1 MVVREIPFKTRL
13 IKSKINNKTPD
24 NPTSWAIDKMKGVNM
39 KPFQLLSVATAIL
52 ASFTVLAQQTII
64 NADAYI
70 DVSKGKT
77 INNVSVLVE
86 DNKIIQIGSQGHISA
101 KENAIIINLNGK
113 TLLPGLMDMH
123 VHLTSDAED
132 NFLAAKGNSVPRQ
145 TVKAVK
151 NAKKTLMAGFTTVRN
166 LGAKGYAVI
175 GVRDGINDGEV
186 QGPRIWAAGH
196 SVSITGGHCDDNFSP
211 PEAKSISG
219 GVADGPWAVRA
230 KVRENIKYGAN
241 TIKVCATGGVFSK
254 GTKVGVQQLTEEEM
268 KAAVDEA
275 HLRGL
280 ITAAHAHGASGI
292 KAAIRAGVDSIEHC
306 SFLDDEGIKLALK
319 HGTYLSCD
327 IYNTEYTLAFGEAN
341 GVPEEN
347 INKEKLVSKAQRES
361 FRKATKAGIKMVFGS
376 DAAIYPHGDN
386 GKQFSRMVEFGMTPM
401 QALQSATINSAA
413 LLQQETSLGQIKVGY
428 LADIIAVDGNPIQN
442 ISTMENVSFVMK
454 NGVIYKQ

>member
-1 MVVREIPFKTRL
+1 MKSFQSLAVAAAL
-13 IKSKINNKTPD
+13 IANFNVY
-24 NPTSWAIDKMKGVNM
+24 AE
-39 KPFQLLSVATAIL
+39 QIL
-52 ASFTVLAQQTII
+52 I
-64 NADAYI
+64 NADAYV
-70 DVSKGKT
+70 DVKQGKT
-77 INNVSVLVE
+77 IKNVSVLV
-86 DNKIIQIGSQGHISA
+86 DGNKIIQVGKQG
-101 KENAIIINLNGK
+101 KVNAEKGALIINLDGQ
-113 TLLPGLMDMH
+113 TLMPGLMDMH
-123 VHLTSDAED
+123 VHLSSDAED

-166 LGAKGYAVI
+166 LGASGYSVI
-175 GVRDGINDGEV
+175 GVRDGIDAGEIP
-186 QGPRIWAAGH
+186 GPRIWAAGH

-254 GTKVGVQQLTEEEM
+254 GTKVGIQQLTEEEM

-280 ITAAHAHGASGI
+280 ITAAHAHGAGGI
-292 KAAIRAGVDSIEHC
+292 KAAIRAGIDSIEHC

-319 HGTYLSCD
+319 HGTYFSCD
-327 IYNTEYTLAFGEAN
+327 IYNTEYTLEFGEAN

-347 INKEKLVSKAQRES
+347 INKEKLVSQAQRES
-361 FRKATKAGIKMVFGS
+361 FRRATKAGIKMVFGS

-386 GKQFSRMVEFGMTPM
+386 GKQFSRMVTFGMTPM
-401 QALQSATINSAA
+401 QALQSSTINSAT
-413 LLQQETSLGQIKVGY
+413 LLKQQESIGQIKVGY
-428 LADIIAVDGNPIQN
+428 LADIIAVDGNPIRD
-442 ISTMENVSFVMK
+442 ISTMEKVSFVMK
-454 NGVIYKQ
+454 DGVIYKQ